1 MNELRLRLIYC
12 LHMALPLA
20 LAAAHI
26 ERLDIE
32 TALRLRALFS

>member
-1 MNELRLRLIYC
+1 MKTLRLRIIYT

-26 ERLDIE
+26 ERLDE
-32 TALRLRALFS
+32 ATVEALRALFS